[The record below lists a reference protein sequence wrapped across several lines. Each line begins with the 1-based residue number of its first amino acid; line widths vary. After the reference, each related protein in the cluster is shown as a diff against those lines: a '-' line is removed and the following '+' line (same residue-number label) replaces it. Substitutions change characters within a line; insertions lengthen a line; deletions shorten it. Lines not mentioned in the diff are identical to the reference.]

1 LDFPSVTPAKALV
14 LMYIAIVFGDLAPL
28 CSTIVK
34 AVGRVREAPSS
45 AEGCGSDAVIG

>member
-28 CSTIVK
+28 STIVK